1 MKKTTEQIDEGSPL
15 FKKLEDKAARLDC
28 LLFLHSCERDRLLD
42 KHDEQETRIRAFGD
56 EWLKVYDQ
64 ICELYLN
71 YGTTVDDFK
80 NDLKIVSDKAI
91 EDATEEILNPFF

>member
-28 LLFLHSCERDRLLD
+28 LLFEHSSKRESLLD
-42 KHDEQETRIRAFGD
+42 RHDQQEIRIRAFDD
-56 EWLKVYDQ
+56 EWLRIYDQ

-71 YGTTVDDFK
+71 YGTTADDFK
-80 NDLKIVSDKAI
+80 NDLKIISDKAI
-91 EDATEEILNPFF
+91 EDATFFNILT

>member
-1 MKKTTEQIDEGSPL
+1 MKKQQNKIDEGNPL
-15 FKKLEDKAARLDC
+15 FKKLEDKAAKLDC
-28 LLFLHSCERDRLLD
+28 LLHDHSCKRESLLD
-42 KHDEQETRIRAFGD
+42 RHDEQETRIRAFGD
-56 EWLKVYDQ
+56 EWLRIYNQ
-64 ICELYLN
+64 LFELYLN